1 MLILGL
7 WSINFHAVVVFGLGK
22 NLLFK
27 SIIGPVVWTVKSVIF
42 GSTWIQVEPQKPL
55 QVEPIMTL
63 LTVHTVLQL
72 GLLSKILCFW
82 CKDFFLHFVNRHNV
96 RLITIGQLIYLP
108 TLIQHQIASKSKGV
122 LGNQVL

>member
-1 MLILGL
+1 M
-7 WSINFHAVVVFGLGK
+7 VVFGLGK

-27 SIIGPVVWTVKSVIF
+27 SIIGPVVWTVKCHI
-42 GSTWIQVEPQKPL
+42 WINFDKVEQKNPL